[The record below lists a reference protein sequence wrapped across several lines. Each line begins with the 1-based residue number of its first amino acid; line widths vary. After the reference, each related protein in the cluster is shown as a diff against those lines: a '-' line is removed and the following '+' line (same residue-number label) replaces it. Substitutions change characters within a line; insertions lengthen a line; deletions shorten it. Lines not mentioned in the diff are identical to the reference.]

1 MIFSSFLLGM
11 NLYLTKLCLGLYM
24 MKKYFPS
31 NNDIDYRSQ
40 LTEIV
45 VAFIIIMPV
54 NMINY
59 LIICNEQE
67 KGRK

>member
-1 MIFSSFLLGM
+1 
-11 NLYLTKLCLGLYM
+11 M